1 MSQAL
6 ASARKR
12 RAPGAEPPRPQI
24 QNNQPSQQ
32 VQPGVPPQQGLT
44 LPQVISLVDKRLV
57 TLETF
62 MNETKS
68 SNFQNIQNQNTNLK
82 QEQPQPQINIPSN
95 ITEILDEFNSRH
107 ELLADEIGSL
117 KNLVMNLQSY
127 TMDVNKMLL
136 QERIKIL
143 SDLTDLGE
151 GNIETESII
160 SNANPSVQIDVS
172 EPTYNIAGSENIQYS
187 YTNYN

>member
-12 RAPGAEPPRPQI
+12 RAPNAEPPQPQI
-24 QNNQPSQQ
+24 QNNRPNGQPNG
-32 VQPGVPPQQGLT
+32 QPQGLT

-62 MNETKS
+62 MTETKN
-68 SNFQNIQNQNTNLK
+68 SNFQNLQNMQNVQNVQSK
-82 QEQPQPQINIPSN
+82 VPENAIPSN
-95 ITEILDEFNSRH
+95 LTEILDEFNSRH

-117 KNLVMNLQSY
+117 KNLVMSLQSY

-143 SDLTDLGE
+143 SDLGE
-151 GNIETESII
+151 GAISTEPIYQ
-160 SNANPSVQIDVS
+160 SNQTEEPIYTLDSSVQ
-172 EPTYNIAGSENIQYS
+172 TENIQYS
-187 YTNYN
+187 YAN

>member
-24 QNNQPSQQ
+24 QNNQPPQFG
-32 VQPGVPPQQGLT
+32 QPSPPPQQGLT

-82 QEQPQPQINIPSN
+82 QEQPQINIPSN
-95 ITEILDEFNSRH
+95 LTEILDEFNSRH

-143 SDLTDLGE
+143 SDLGE
-151 GNIETESII
+151 GSIETENII

-172 EPTYNIAGSENIQYS
+172 EPTYNLAGSENIQYS